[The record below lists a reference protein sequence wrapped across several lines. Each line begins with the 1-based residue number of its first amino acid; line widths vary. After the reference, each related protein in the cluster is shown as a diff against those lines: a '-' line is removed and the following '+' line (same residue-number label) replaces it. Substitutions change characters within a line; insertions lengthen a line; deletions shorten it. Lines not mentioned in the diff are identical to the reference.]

1 MLCCANCFG
10 DKYLKEEVFLHIEGT
25 IGKCSF
31 CGSENTKLIEP
42 IKLQEQFELITGIYN
57 EDPDGKTLVEWL
69 NADWALFPTDKLDTH
84 HSRALLSE
92 ILNDGEVVR
101 KKFSYPS
108 SSSLY
113 ADEAVRWHLFRRE
126 LMHSNRYFPNTVI
139 DLDQLRVLLEHL
151 LITERD
157 IPTGWFRARI
167 QLDNTSYTGEQMGA
181 PPKHLASHGRANPA
195 GIPYLYLAST
205 AQTAV
210 SEIRPHTG
218 EKITIA
224 QLIINEP
231 QIIADLRHPKKTI
244 SPFLIGDEE
253 KIKKT
258 RNYIN
263 FLEELGNE
271 LTRPV
276 LPRSAAFD
284 YAPSQYLCEFIKN
297 CNYTGVMYSSSV
309 GDGFNLALFN
319 PNSSTVT
326 NIFQQ
331 TVARVSV
338 SIED

>member
-1 MLCCANCFG
+1 MLCCADCFG
-10 DKYLKEEVFLHIEGT
+10 DKYLKEEVFPHIEGT

-31 CGSENTKLIEP
+31 CGSKNTKLIDP
-42 IKLQEQFELITGIYN
+42 IRLQEQFELITGIYN
-57 EDPDGKTLVEWL
+57 EDSEGKTLVECL
-69 NADWALFPTDKLDTH
+69 NADWALFPNDTLDTH

-101 KKFSYPS
+101 KKFSYPICI
-108 SSSLY
+108 SLY
-113 ADEAVRWHLFRRE
+113 ADEAERWQLFRSE

-139 DLDQLRVLLEHL
+139 DLEQLKELLEHL

-157 IPTGWFRARI
+157 IPNEWFRARI
-167 QLDNTSYTGEQMGA
+167 QLDSTSYTGEQMGA

-218 EKITIA
+218 EKITVA
-224 QLIINEP
+224 QLTINEP
-231 QIIADLRHPKKTI
+231 QLIADLRHPKKTI

-253 KIKKT
+253 KIKKA
-258 RNYIN
+258 RDNIN
-263 FLEELGNE
+263 FLEQLGHE

-284 YAPSQYLCEFIKN
+284 YAPSQYLCEFIKK
-297 CNYTGVMYSSSV
+297 CKYTGVMYSSSV

-319 PNSSTVT
+319 PSSSTVT

-331 TVARVSV
+331 TVTRVSV